1 MSTGTNDWIEIARTG
16 RFRDAAGVAVE
27 IGQPHLERLAA
38 TDLTAG
44 VPLVF
49 GHPRV
54 EDPAYGWVDELRVQ
68 GDRLLAKL
76 RDVPEAVRSL
86 VRAGHYRHV
95 SIRATPDLGRLRHV
109 GLLGAVP
116 PAIEGL
122 KPVELAAPD
131 GSVDLVFAQ
140 QQHMEEQMDELTKA
154 LNELAATKAALAERE
169 ARLQAVEGELQTL
182 QKDFASHRDETV
194 RKNREARVQRLVE
207 SGRIMPGAKDETLAF
222 ATALAQGDTTLN
234 FASEGPLPAEEA
246 FFRRL
251 EARDDNGL
259 FVEFATLGAA
269 GAGEEPTAAR
279 DAAPAALA
287 GKF

>member
-1 MSTGTNDWIEIARTG
+1 MSGKDWIEIARTG
-16 RFRDAAGVAVE
+16 RFTDMGGREVE
-27 IGQPHLERLAA
+27 IGPTHLERLAA
-38 TDLTAG
+38 TDLTAGG

-54 EDPAYGWVDELRVQ
+54 EDPAYGWVDELQVQ

-76 RDVPEAVRSL
+76 RDVPEAVRGL
-86 VRAGHYRHV
+86 VRDGHYRHV

-140 QQHMEEQMDELTKA
+140 QHMEGQMDELTKA
-154 LNELAATKAALAERE
+154 LNELAATKTALAERE
-169 ARLQAVEGELQTL
+169 GQLKAVEGELQNL
-182 QKDFASHRDETV
+182 QRDFAAHRDETV

-259 FVEFATLGAA
+259 FVEFATPGSA